1 MGEKSP
7 RVNCKLT
14 VRLRFAAPVGYAL
27 RHMAVRLLA
36 LFSFLLL
43 SVRSAA
49 ALPACDDSS
58 ARDRCGS
65 WTLGGYYSF
74 SPQGDWFSG
83 VSAGM
88 EYFVLPEFSLAPS
101 LSPGLSPGYFYL
113 SPSIDASYYLW
124 RNDAVELGLG
134 YAVRY
139 FYQWPLSAANAES
152 SGTMHG
158 PGAFA
163 VFSVTR
169 QFYAGL
175 SLSYQFVRFE
185 GELYREWYFTVPVY
199 WYF

>member
-1 MGEKSP
+1 M
-7 RVNCKLT
+7 
-14 VRLRFAAPVGYAL
+14 
-27 RHMAVRLLA
+27 
-36 LFSFLLL
+36 

-49 ALPACDDSS
+49 ALPACDDSG
-58 ARDRCGS
+58 ARYRCGS

-74 SPQGDWFSG
+74 SPQGEWFSG
-83 VSAGM
+83 VSAGA

-101 LSPGLSPGYFYL
+101 VSPGISLGYFYF

-124 RNDAVELGLG
+124 RNDAIELGLG
-134 YAVRY
+134 YAWRY
-139 FYQWPLSAANAES
+139 FYQWPLSATNAES

-158 PGAFA
+158 PAAFA
-163 VFSVTR
+163 VFAVTR